1 MIYFLSIFTTV
12 RRGNKEEPFILICY
26 ISETAKEKHFFIVKL
41 QRKWELDGG
50 ITVQRAVKQ
59 KS

>member
-12 RRGNKEEPFILICY
+12 RRGNKAEPFILIWY
-26 ISETAKEKHFFIVKL
+26 ISETGKEKYFFIVKL